1 MSPAVIDRGFY
12 RRDRDDTVPVVQLL
26 ISQLSVNMV
35 KTVLGE
41 VNKVE
46 RGLSKLFC
54 GSIATRSHHRME
66 YLRVFSPCLD
76 REKRWYISYSKL
88 PLLKPSKFSKRV
100 VFENF
105 SEEVRKVR
113 ASLLT
118 TEDGQPLSSSVW
130 FRSKYKANFI
140 VEQEVYLVTSF
151 GFYIGL
157 VNHKNTLEVSKEF
170 DFFRVLLNT
179 FCLDDV
185 RAKTSKMPAKSDEAR
200 AGVISATP
208 LECPTFLALKEQLV
222 QQEKFIH
229 NLQRNLDDY
238 REKIQTLEAEL
249 RGELAKPSSF
259 RATDTRPHDG
269 RATLKEISE
278 SDLLTP
284 VARKRRMNVKASSV
298 FKELEDVA
306 ERHRESLASIL
317 GHLACCEKKSEA
329 RDLLRQIV
337 DLIAEEKGVKKA
349 VRVILSDDTFHSFM
363 QSMAVPDWVLLYF
376 KISARLPDGAWQLL
390 LNLTKLGDTKVKII
404 ILSFC
409 QAF

>member
-1 MSPAVIDRGFY
+1 
-12 RRDRDDTVPVVQLL
+12 
-26 ISQLSVNMV
+26 
-35 KTVLGE
+35 
-41 VNKVE
+41 
-46 RGLSKLFC
+46 
-54 GSIATRSHHRME
+54 ME
-66 YLRVFSPCLD
+66 YLRVFSLCLD
-76 REKRWYISYSKL
+76 REKHWYIFYSKL

-130 FRSKYKANFI
+130 FRSKYKANLT

-238 REKIQTLEAEL
+238 RKKIQTLEAEL

-317 GHLACCEKKSEA
+317 GHLACCEKKPEA
-329 RDLLRQIV
+329 RDLLRQIL
-337 DLIAEEKGVKKA
+337 DLNAEEKGVKKA

-390 LNLTKLGDTKVKII
+390 LNLTKLGDTKVIK
-404 ILSFC
+404 L
-409 QAF
+409 

>member
-1 MSPAVIDRGFY
+1 MGLGFIVTSCH
-12 RRDRDDTVPVVQLL
+12 RPGFLHDTVPVVQFL
-26 ISQLSVNMV
+26 ISQLPVNMV

-46 RGLSKLFC
+46 RGLFKLFC
-54 GSIATRSHHRME
+54 GSIATRSHQSSHHRME

-88 PLLKPSKFSKRV
+88 PFLKPSKFSKRV

-105 SEEVRKVR
+105 SEEVRILITAR
-113 ASLLT
+113 MASLCRRQC
-118 TEDGQPLSSSVW
+118 GSG
-130 FRSKYKANFI
+130 FRSKYKANLT

-151 GFYIGL
+151 GLYIGL

-179 FCLDDV
+179 SCLDYV
-185 RAKTSKMPAKSDEAR
+185 RAKTSKMPAKSDDAR

-208 LECPTFLALKEQLV
+208 PECPTFLALKEQLV

-278 SDLLTP
+278 NDLLTP

-306 ERHRESLASIL
+306 ERHRESLASNL
-317 GHLACCEKKSEA
+317 GHLACCEKKPEA

-390 LNLTKLGDTKVKII
+390 LNLTKLGDTKVIK
-404 ILSFC
+404 L
-409 QAF
+409 

>member
-1 MSPAVIDRGFY
+1 M
-12 RRDRDDTVPVVQLL
+12 
-26 ISQLSVNMV
+26 
-35 KTVLGE
+35 
-41 VNKVE
+41 
-46 RGLSKLFC
+46 
-54 GSIATRSHHRME
+54 
-66 YLRVFSPCLD
+66 
-76 REKRWYISYSKL
+76 
-88 PLLKPSKFSKRV
+88 
-100 VFENF
+100 
-105 SEEVRKVR
+105 
-113 ASLLT
+113 
-118 TEDGQPLSSSVW
+118 
-130 FRSKYKANFI
+130 
-140 VEQEVYLVTSF
+140 
-151 GFYIGL
+151 
-157 VNHKNTLEVSKEF
+157 
-170 DFFRVLLNT
+170 
-179 FCLDDV
+179 
-185 RAKTSKMPAKSDEAR
+185 
-200 AGVISATP
+200 
-208 LECPTFLALKEQLV
+208 KEQLV

-317 GHLACCEKKSEA
+317 GHLACCEKKPEA

-390 LNLTKLGDTKVKII
+390 LNLTKLGDTKVIK
-404 ILSFC
+404 L
-409 QAF
+409 